1 MISLTLKSLKKV
13 CNLSFW
19 FSIGSGAF
27 SEVYKVIRKDDKKQ
41 YALKKVRLAKLTA
54 KEKENAINEVRIL
67 ASIQHEN
74 ICGYKEAFFE

>member
-1 MISLTLKSLKKV
+1 MHDYFNFAVFCEYFPDKKFVTSLLLISL
-13 CNLSFW
+13 
-19 FSIGSGAF
+19 GSGAF

-67 ASIQHEN
+67 ASI
-74 ICGYKEAFFE
+74 